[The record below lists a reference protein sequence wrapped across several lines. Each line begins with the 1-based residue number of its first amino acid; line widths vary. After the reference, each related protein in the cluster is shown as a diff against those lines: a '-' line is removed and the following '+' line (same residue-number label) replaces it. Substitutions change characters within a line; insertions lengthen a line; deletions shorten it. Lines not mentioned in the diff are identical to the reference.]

1 MKLLPSAKQRE
12 ALLATM
18 ERFNEACDW
27 LAGEA
32 FLAKCTSKYELQ
44 TKHYQTVREKFEL
57 SAQMAVR
64 AVAKVCEAYRRDR
77 SIRPTFRSRGAVPYD
92 ARVLSRVKKAPNTV
106 SILTLEGREAIA
118 FAAGGPHKERLE
130 LAWGQADLVLRK
142 GRWYLFVTVD
152 EPTDS
157 ELTESLSLP
166 AFVATEWLGV
176 DLGIVNLATDSDGTI
191 HTGAGVEAVRVRSQ
205 ERRRILQQVGA
216 RSAKRALKRLS
227 GKEASFRA
235 NTNHCLSKTLVA
247 RAKDTR
253 RAIALEDLEGI
264 REGNRF
270 AKVQRSRVGGWA
282 FYQLRSFIHYK
293 AMRVGVVVTLV
304 DPRNTSRTCP
314 ECGFCDALNRPSQ
327 AQFCCKSCGF
337 EQHADVVAA
346 RNIAHF
352 ASRAAVNRPMVS
364 HADVGNAETPNR
376 VPRLSAETSAGL

>member
-1 MKLLPSAKQRE
+1 MKLVAVMKLLPSTKQRE
-12 ALLATM
+12 ALLATI

-44 TKHYQTVREKFEL
+44 KKHYQTVREKFEL
-57 SAQMAVR
+57 SAQMVVR
-64 AVAKVCEAYRRDR
+64 AIAKVCEAYQRDR
-77 SIRPTFRSRGAVPYD
+77 SILPTFRSRGAVPYD
-92 ARVLSRVKKAPNTV
+92 ARVLSRLKKAENSV
-106 SILTLEGREAIA
+106 SILTLDGREVIA
-118 FAAGGPHKERLE
+118 FAAGGPHKERLK

-152 EPTDS
+152 EPI
-157 ELTESLSLP
+157 ESLTLP
-166 AFVATEWLGV
+166 AIVPTEWLGV

-191 HTGAGVEAVRVRSQ
+191 HTGAGVEAGRVRLQ
-205 ERRRILQQVGA
+205 ERRRNLQQVGT

-227 GKEASFRA
+227 GKEARFRA

-247 RAKDTR
+247 RAKDTQR
-253 RAIALEDLEGI
+253 GVALEDLEGI
-264 REGNRF
+264 REGHRF
-270 AKVQRSRVGGWA
+270 SKAQRSRVGGWA
-282 FYQLRSFIHYK
+282 FYQLRSFVQYK
-293 AMRVGVVVTLV
+293 ATKVGVVVMLV

-346 RNIAHF
+346 RNIAQI

-364 HADVGNAETPNR
+364 HADVGNTETTNR
-376 VPRLSAETSAGL
+376 VPRLSAETR